1 MKKIKSILNDK
12 SSKRVIDAILYGA
25 GGAILSK
32 IFLTLFNMVLAR
44 YLTEKDYGAYSLINN
59 TVQTFIVFAG
69 AGMGVTVTRYVAL
82 YKEKNKNLL
91 GIMLGTLTL
100 INVLIS
106 FVVSVLVFVFSNK
119 ISILLNSEIDIT
131 YLLKIT
137 SLTIFVTSIVLT
149 LQGVLQGF
157 EEYKKNAIIQTVSNI
172 LNFVI
177 GIIISKKFG
186 LVGAICSLLA
196 MQLILLILTVISII
210 KIIKR
215 KNVKLKYSFVKEVKE
230 AILKVAIPSFLAS
243 ILVLPLM
250 WFTNFYFSS
259 KIGLEEFG
267 AFSICVQWFN
277 IINYIPQ
284 QFGQLKPIYTQL
296 YDEEKFEEVKK
307 YLRKII
313 IFTIGFSTICSLIF
327 ILGRTL
333 ILSRYGEYYLGASK
347 TFVVMMITT
356 IMFAIQSQYGS
367 VFQEIGKSW
376 ICFILNGIW
385 GITFVIAFLLLYK
398 NGIIGYAYTYLISYS
413 VYSLISS
420 IVFKIILKKAESN
433 SN

>member
-44 YLTEKDYGAYSLINN
+44 HLTEKDYGAYSLINN
-59 TVQTFIVFAG
+59 TLQTFIVFAG

-106 FVVSVLVFVFSNK
+106 FVVSVLVFAFSNK

-157 EEYKKNAIIQTVSNI
+157 EEYKKNAIIQTISNI

-196 MQLILLILTVISII
+196 MQLILLFLTVISII

-230 AILKVAIPSFLAS
+230 AILKVSIPSFLAT

-333 ILSRYGEYYLGASK
+333 ILSRYGEYYLGASNA
-347 TFVVMMITT
+347 FVVMMITT

-367 VFQEIGKSW
+367 VFQAIGKSW

-420 IVFKIILKKAESN
+420 IVFKIILNKAESN